1 MVGRGTRRH
10 PGKQDCLAIDLV
22 GVSEQHDLVTVGA
35 LFDIELPDGASIM
48 GDSSAPR
55 YCAIAARRESCS
67 RELVARG
74 VELFD
79 ARRFQSACGDGLCV
93 LPSGD
98 SRQVALVETDGG

>member
-48 GDSSAPR
+48 GEFERAEVLRDRGEEGVLLAG
-55 YCAIAARRESCS
+55 
-67 RELVARG
+67 VGGARG
-74 VELFD
+74 RAL
-79 ARRFQSACGDGLCV
+79 RRSA
-93 LPSGD
+93 LPVG
-98 SRQVALVETDGG
+98 VW